1 MAFHQGAAAK
11 RWSTAGP
18 LGLKRRLW
26 EVCVLQSAT
35 WGSLR
40 LAPLD
45 AVPELNC
52 VLRGTSM
59 GATPK
64 RVLHVGPMGGIPGRE
79 LPGPQL
85 VPWWG

>member
-1 MAFHQGAAAK
+1 MAFRRGAAAK
-11 RWSTAGP
+11 RWSPAGP
-18 LGLKRRLW
+18 LGLQRRLW
-26 EVCVLQSAT
+26 EVCVLQSAMR
-35 WGSLR
+35 GSLH

-45 AVPELNC
+45 AVPELNGT
-52 VLRGTSM
+52 LEGTSM